1 MSEAD
6 RTVEARDSVCPFCGV
21 GCRLS
26 YAERTGGATGAPG
39 PINTDGE
46 ICPKGAAAFD
56 MVTHEDRLTK
66 PLLRTDD
73 GLVTASWAAA
83 LDRIEAQVGE
93 IVATHGPDAVGFFA
107 SSNCTN
113 EENYTLQKLARILGT
128 NNVDNCARLC
138 HSSTVAA
145 MQDRLGAGAMTN
157 TLEDLGEADAFLVT
171 GANPAEQ
178 HPVAFRSYLLP
189 AIRDGAT
196 LIHVD
201 PRENDTTQAADI
213 HLPVRPG
220 HDIPLLN
227 AVAKVLIEEEL
238 VDEAFLDRRTEG
250 FEAFR
255 ASLADVD
262 VGEQA
267 ALAGVDEEDLRAAAR
282 AYGEADRAAAFTGMG
297 MSQHR
302 CGTDNVHALLNLA
315 LLTGNVGRRGTGVN
329 PLRGQNNVQGAS
341 DVGTL
346 PGVLPG
352 YRDVD
357 DPAAR
362 AELAEEWGIE
372 PPADPGLTEVEMTH
386 AFGDQV
392 RAAIV
397 LGENPAATEPDGN
410 SVADHFEELEFL
422 VCIDLFETETTQYAD
437 VILPGS
443 AWAEKGGTVTN
454 TDRQVL
460 RMRRMTDPPGEAR
473 RDLDIVASL
482 GERLADRPFPSDP
495 ATVFEELTRVSPIYA
510 GMSYDGI
517 DDSEAQGA
525 SGSRTQSGDGGQRWP
540 YPAGADSGTDV
551 LHRRRFANGDR
562 TAPLV
567 PVDHVP
573 PAATPADDELVLTTG
588 RIITHFN
595 SGALTR
601 RSETLTAM
609 AGEDALRIHPDDAA
623 DRGIDDGEAVRVA
636 SDRGT
641 VTAPADVTPAVRRGT
656 VFLTFHFAE
665 SPVNRVT
672 ADALDPTAK
681 IPEYK
686 HTPVT
691 VEPE

>member
-6 RTVEARDSVCPFCGV
+6 RTVEPRDSVCPFCGV
-21 GCRLS
+21 GCTLS
-26 YAERTGGATGAPG
+26 YADRTGGATGTPG

-56 MVTHEDRLTK
+56 AVTHDDRLTR
-66 PLLRTDD
+66 PQVRTDD
-73 GLVTASWAAA
+73 GLVGTSWGEA
-83 LDRIEAQVGE
+83 LDRVAARIGG
-93 IVATHGPDAVGFFA
+93 IVAEHGPDAVGFFA

-113 EENYTLQKLARILGT
+113 EENYALQKLARILGT

-145 MQDRLGAGAMTN
+145 MQERFGAGAMTN

-189 AIRDGAT
+189 AIRDGTT

-201 PRENDTTQAADI
+201 PRATDTTEAADI

-227 AVAKVLIEEEL
+227 AMAAVLLEDGL
-238 VDEAFLDRRTEG
+238 VDRTFVDRRTEG

-255 ASLADVD
+255 ASLDDIDVA
-262 VGEQA
+262 ERA
-267 ALAGVDEEDLRAAAR
+267 ALAGVDESDLRAAAV
-282 AYGEADRAAAFTGMG
+282 AYGEADRAAVFTGMG

-341 DVGTL
+341 DVGAL
-346 PGVLPG
+346 PGTLPG
-352 YRDVD
+352 YRDID
-357 DPAAR
+357 DR
-362 AELAEEWGIE
+362 DVRSELAAEWGVE
-372 PPADPGLTEVEMTH
+372 PPTEPGLTEVEMTH
-386 AFGDQV
+386 AFGDGI
-392 RAAIV
+392 RAAVV

-410 SVADHFEELEFL
+410 SVAERFEELEFL
-422 VCIDLFETETTQYAD
+422 VAVDIFETETTQYAD
-437 VILPGS
+437 VLLPGS
-443 AWAEKGGTVTN
+443 TWAEKSGTVTN

-460 RMRRMTDPPGEAR
+460 RMRQLTDPPGGAR
-473 RDLDIVASL
+473 RDLDIVAGL
-482 GERLADRPFPSDP
+482 GERLTGQPFASDP
-495 ATVFEELTRVSPIYA
+495 QTVFEEVTRVAPIYA
-510 GMSYDGI
+510 GMSYAGI
-517 DDSEAQGA
+517 EN
-525 SGSRTQSGDGGQRWP
+525 GGQRWP
-540 YPAGADSGTDV
+540 YPAGADSGTEV
-551 LHRRRFANGDR
+551 LHRERFAGGDR
-562 TAPLV
+562 TAPFV
-567 PVDHVP
+567 PVEHVP
-573 PAATPADDELVLTTG
+573 PAEAADSDELVLTTG

-595 SGALTR
+595 SGELTR
-601 RSETLTAM
+601 RSETLTRM
-609 AGEDALRIHPDDAA
+609 ADGDALQIHPDDAA
-623 DRGIDDGEAVRVA
+623 DRGIDDGDELRVE
-636 SDRGT
+636 SDRGAVT
-641 VTAPADVTPAVRRGT
+641 VPADVTPAVRRGT

-691 VEPE
+691 VDPE

>member
-1 MSEAD
+1 MREAD
-6 RTVEARDSVCPFCGV
+6 RSVEARDSVCPFCGV
-21 GCRLS
+21 GCTLS
-26 YAERTGGATGAPG
+26 YTDRTGGATGAPG

-56 MVTHEDRLTK
+56 VVTHDDRLTR
-66 PLLRTDD
+66 PRFRTDEGVVD
-73 GLVTASWAAA
+73 ASWTAA
-83 LDRIEAQVGE
+83 LDRVAARIGE
-93 IVATHGPDAVGFFA
+93 IVAEHGPDAVGFFA

-113 EENYTLQKLARILGT
+113 EENYALQKLARLLGT

-145 MQDRLGAGAMTN
+145 MGERFGAGAMTN

-189 AIRDGAT
+189 AVRDGTT
-196 LIHVD
+196 LIHID
-201 PRENDTTQAADI
+201 PRANDTTEAADV

-227 AVAKVLIEEEL
+227 AMAAVLVEEGL
-238 VDEAFLDRRTEG
+238 VDEAFLNRRTEG
-250 FEAFR
+250 FGAFS

-262 VGEQA
+262 IAERA
-267 ALAGVDEEDLRAAAR
+267 ALAGVDEDDLREAAV

-302 CGTDNVHALLNLA
+302 CGTDNVHALINLA

-341 DVGTL
+341 DVGAL
-346 PGVLPG
+346 PTALPG

-357 DPAAR
+357 DGEAR
-362 AELAEEWGIE
+362 AALADEWGIE

-386 AFGDQV
+386 AFGDEV
-392 RAAIV
+392 RAAVV

-410 SVADHFEELEFL
+410 SVAAAFRDLDFL
-422 VCIDLFETETTQYAD
+422 VVIDLFETETTAHAD

-443 AWAEKGGTVTN
+443 AWAEKAGTVTN

-460 RMRRMTDPPGEAR
+460 RMRRMTDPPSGAR
-473 RDLDIVASL
+473 RDLDIVAAL
-482 GERLADRPFPSDP
+482 GERLTGQPFASDP
-495 ATVFEELTRVSPIYA
+495 EAVFDELTRVTPIYA
-510 GMSYDGI
+510 GISYDSV
-517 DDSEAQGA
+517 D
-525 SGSRTQSGDGGQRWP
+525 DGGQRWP
-540 YPAGADSGTDV
+540 YPAGADSGTEI
-551 LHRRRFANGDR
+551 LHRERFANGDR
-562 TAPLV
+562 TVAFR
-567 PVDHVP
+567 PVEHVP
-573 PAATPADDELVLTTG
+573 PAGDPDDDELVLTTG

-601 RSETLTAM
+601 RSETLTRM
-609 AGEDALRIHPDDAA
+609 AGEDALRIHPEDAA
-623 DRGIDDGEAVRVA
+623 DRGIEDGDTVRVA
-636 SDRGT
+636 SDQGA
-641 VTAPADVTPAVRRGT
+641 VTAPADVTRSIRRGT

-672 ADALDPTAK
+672 ADALDPAAK

-686 HTPVT
+686 HTPVV
-691 VEPE
+691 VEPA